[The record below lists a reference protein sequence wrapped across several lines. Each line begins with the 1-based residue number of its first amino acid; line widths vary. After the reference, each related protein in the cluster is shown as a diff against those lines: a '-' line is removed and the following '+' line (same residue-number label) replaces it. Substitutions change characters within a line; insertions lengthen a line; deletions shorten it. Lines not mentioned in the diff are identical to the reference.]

1 MAVLVIADNPGGDAA
16 MDQRMTQELGYRN
29 ATPPG
34 ALVRLAGPTANGW
47 RVISVWDSEDA
58 FRKFEREQLMPTFQR
73 LGRSAPT
80 FQVSPLESVTISPTA
95 ATQAAR

>member
-1 MAVLVIADNPGGDAA
+1 
-16 MDQRMTQELGYRN
+16 
-29 ATPPG
+29 
-34 ALVRLAGPTANGW
+34 
-47 RVISVWDSEDA
+47 VISVWDSEDA

-80 FQVSPLESVTISPTA
+80 FQVSPLESVSISPTA